1 MLYTALIVIHI
12 LLAIGL
18 IAVVLVQRGPG
29 ATMGAA
35 FGAGAS
41 GTVFGSK
48 GSASFL
54 GKLTGWVGV
63 AFFLISLSMAVL
75 LARSGGSGAPVDDL
89 GVAERLIE
97 APAPDNADSSAD
109 ESEDAPNDA
118 FLQPPVDGE
127 QGAPQAGP
135 AARGDESGESTGGE
149 QAGDEQAGENQARD
163 DDTPNPNP

>member
-63 AFFLISLSMAVL
+63 AFFLISLSMAIL
-75 LARSGGSGAPVDDL
+75 LARAGGSGSSVDDL

-97 APAPDNADSSAD
+97 TPQLVIPAAGLSA
-109 ESEDAPNDA
+109 
-118 FLQPPVDGE
+118 GE
-127 QGAPQAGP
+127 QQQALDETFLTPPSDEEAGNVP
-135 AARGDESGESTGGE
+135 AASAPESAEEEARPDPE
-149 QAGDEQAGENQARD
+149 QDPNEQGS
-163 DDTPNPNP
+163 P

>member
-63 AFFLISLSMAVL
+63 AFFLISLSMAIL
-75 LARSGGSGAPVDDL
+75 LARTGGSGASPDDL

-97 APAPDNADSSAD
+97 TPQLVIPSDELSDDGEQDSAD
-109 ESEDAPNDA
+109 ETFLTPPSDEASGDDAEVTTPEPEEEARPDPEPDPN
-118 FLQPPVDGE
+118 Q
-127 QGAPQAGP
+127 QGSP
-135 AARGDESGESTGGE
+135 
-149 QAGDEQAGENQARD
+149 
-163 DDTPNPNP
+163 

>member
-75 LARSGGSGAPVDDL
+75 LARSGGSGATVDDL

-97 APAPDNADSSAD
+97 APVEVPGEAPAPDDAGSSA
-109 ESEDAPNDA
+109 EEPEDAPNDA

-127 QGAPQAGP
+127 QDAPQAGP
-135 AARGDESGESTGGE
+135 AASGEQASDE
-149 QAGDEQAGENQARD
+149 QAGDDQPRD

>member
-12 LLAIGL
+12 VLAIGL

-41 GTVFGSK
+41 GTVFGAK

-63 AFFLISLSMAVL
+63 AFFLISLSMAIL
-75 LARSGGSGAPVDDL
+75 LARTGSSISTADDL
-89 GVAERLIE
+89 GVAKRLVDQ
-97 APAPDNADSSAD
+97 PALVIPDDAGFVAE
-109 ESEDAPNDA
+109 ESTDQALLPA
-118 FLQPPVDGE
+118 SPPVD
-127 QGAPQAGP
+127 
-135 AARGDESGESTGGE
+135 
-149 QAGDEQAGENQARD
+149 DEQAQSAEVA
-163 DDTPNPNP
+163 TEEAVVEEPEPNP

>member
-12 LLAIGL
+12 VLAIGL

-41 GTVFGSK
+41 GTVFGAK

-63 AFFLISLSMAVL
+63 AFFVISLSMAIL
-75 LARSGGSGAPVDDL
+75 LARAGSSISAADDL
-89 GVAERLIE
+89 GVAERLLDQ
-97 APAPDNADSSAD
+97 PALVIP
-109 ESEDAPNDA
+109 EDAGFQA
-118 FLQPPVDGE
+118 E
-127 QGAPQAGP
+127 QGTDQETFLAPPEEGAQEAQSSEAGS
-135 AARGDESGESTGGE
+135 AEAEVVDEPEPE
-149 QAGDEQAGENQARD
+149 
-163 DDTPNPNP
+163 PNPEGPGSP

>member
-75 LARSGGSGAPVDDL
+75 LARSGGSGATVDDL

-97 APAPDNADSSAD
+97 APAPSGAGSSAD
-109 ESEDAPNDA
+109 GSEDA

-135 AARGDESGESTGGE
+135 AASADGAGVSTDSE
-149 QAGDEQAGENQARD
+149 QAGDDQPRD
-163 DDTPNPNP
+163 DDTPTPNP

>member
-12 LLAIGL
+12 LLAVGL

-63 AFFLISLSMAVL
+63 AFFLISLSMAIL
-75 LARSGGSGAPVDDL
+75 LARAGGSDSGASDL
-89 GVAERLIE
+89 GVAERLVETPELVIPGDE
-97 APAPDNADSSAD
+97 LIDGVIGDDSSEAT
-109 ESEDAPNDA
+109 EEA
-118 FLQPPVDGE
+118 FLTPPSDEGE
-127 QGAPQAGP
+127 DSQEVAPQASAEP
-135 AARGDESGESTGGE
+135 SVEE
-149 QAGDEQAGENQARD
+149 QRPDPEQDPNQQGS
-163 DDTPNPNP
+163 P

>member
-75 LARSGGSGAPVDDL
+75 LARSGGSDSAADDL

-97 APAPDNADSSAD
+97 APAPTADQPA
-109 ESEDAPNDA
+109 DA

-127 QGAPQAGP
+127 QSEPASGSAGEP
-135 AARGDESGESTGGE
+135 ATGGADE
-149 QAGDEQAGENQARD
+149 VAPPTGDD
-163 DDTPNPNP
+163 SDTPDPNP

>member
-48 GSASFL
+48 GSAGFL
-54 GKLTGWVGV
+54 SKLTGWLGV
-63 AFFLISLSMAVL
+63 AFFAISLSMAIL
-75 LARSGGSGAPVDDL
+75 LARTGSTGPTADDL
-89 GVAERLIE
+89 GVAERLVDTPEFVIPTE
-97 APAPDNADSSAD
+97 LMGGDDASDPAEAD
-109 ESEDAPNDA
+109 EEA
-118 FLQPPVDGE
+118 FLQPPSDETPETPVE
-127 QGAPQAGP
+127 PQP
-135 AARGDESGESTGGE
+135 
-149 QAGDEQAGENQARD
+149 
-163 DDTPNPNP
+163 

>member
-75 LARSGGSGAPVDDL
+75 LARAGGSANSADDL
-89 GVAERLIE
+89 GVAEQLVETPELVIPSDVVIDESQEGSQEGSDETFLTPPSDESGVATE
-97 APAPDNADSSAD
+97 APAVEANEQEAQPD
-109 ESEDAPNDA
+109 P
-118 FLQPPVDGE
+118 QPEPE
-127 QGAPQAGP
+127 QDPGQQG
-135 AARGDESGESTGGE
+135 S
-149 QAGDEQAGENQARD
+149 Q
-163 DDTPNPNP
+163 